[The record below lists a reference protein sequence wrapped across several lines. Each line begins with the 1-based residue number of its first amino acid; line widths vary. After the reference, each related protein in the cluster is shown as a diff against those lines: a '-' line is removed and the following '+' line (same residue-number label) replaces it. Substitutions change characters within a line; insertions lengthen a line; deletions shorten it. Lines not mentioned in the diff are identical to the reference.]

1 MCASYPFVCRDV
13 VWRAVLLCFG
23 LGGGTSINKYF
34 IPGVVKVDPS
44 YTHNAWRTRMSPAV
58 TLMHKF
64 HDHPTDMYVF
74 SVDDRA
80 SFTSRQYIRHCWAPE
95 QRSSLKRN
103 DLESKV
109 RQVGME
115 PWKGLCLGVVKNFRP
130 YKSQQADND
139 HVQYRANVRKI
150 VTMYK
155 DTCGC
160 VCVCR
165 KYNFYK

>member
-23 LGGGTSINKYF
+23 LGGGTSIYKSF

-44 YTHNAWRTRMSPAV
+44 YTHSGWRTRMSPAV

-64 HDHPTDMYVF
+64 HENPSDMYVF

-95 QRSSLKRN
+95 RKLIRERN
-103 DLESKV
+103 MVVESKV
-109 RQVGME
+109 MQVRIE
-115 PWKGLCLGVVKNFRP
+115 PWRALCLGVVRKFGPIEVNR
-130 YKSQQADND
+130 QILTM
-139 HVQYRANVRKI
+139 YRANVRQI
-150 VTMYK
+150 ITMYMATGHLSMSVK
-155 DTCGC
+155 NTTSA
-160 VCVCR
+160 
-165 KYNFYK
+165 K